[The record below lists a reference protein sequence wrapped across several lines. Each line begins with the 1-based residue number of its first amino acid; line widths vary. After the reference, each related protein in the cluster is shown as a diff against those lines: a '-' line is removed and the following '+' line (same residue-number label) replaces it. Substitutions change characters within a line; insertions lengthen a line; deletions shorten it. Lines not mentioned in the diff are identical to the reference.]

1 VRKLVRRVGRGIS
14 RRVERFEGAGL
25 WILGHASRV
34 WPVVVVALV
43 LWATWDTL
51 RGVHIRQ
58 VRAALRA
65 IEPGWIWAAAGLT
78 ALNIAA
84 VGFYDVVA
92 FRRTGA
98 SARDR
103 WKYGAVAF
111 AWSNFLT
118 LGPVAGPAIRFWLYR
133 SSLAELRPGIIA
145 VATAFIAGLAGWT
158 AAMTVVIQFR
168 LGIYAA
174 PALAAAITAA
184 VVFSARW
191 AWARIETAEAGATGT
206 IRAFHLVAIGWFDWM
221 LAGAAFLACL
231 HAAGAPWDSSGQ
243 LRTYFLGQSL
253 GLVSLVPGGLG
264 GADAFWIAHL
274 PIARPVAAASDA
286 VYRLV
291 YYVIPWAMASLLLLS
306 WATRRAQRRVEI
318 ARRVLAALTGAAGLL
333 IILSSASPAL
343 HARLVVIERVLPLP
357 LVEAGQLTAASA
369 GLLLLM
375 LARGL
380 ARGYRAA
387 FQWTMALLSI
397 AAVAAVLKGLDWEE
411 AAVLGTLAA
420 IGGFYAGLFDRES
433 HGDWLQ
439 GGDVAVALAGVAVFI
454 VFGTLAHRL
463 EPAALVRWSE
473 LGYRLEAIR
482 FVRTA
487 AALALLVGAVALYVG
502 MRVPVRFERPSAAD
516 IDAALELHAR
526 LGGSST
532 PLMIANGD
540 KAIFRDDDRGWCAY
554 RTIGP
559 YLVVFADP
567 IVRSAQDCPAFLDA
581 LFTFSAGIDRRPLF
595 YQVSPDWIPPL
606 HDRGY
611 AFFKLG
617 EEAHLPLERV
627 TLEGHGGKMNRQ
639 ILRRAERDG
648 ARFRVM
654 PPVEVTARLAEL
666 RAVSDDW
673 LRSKAVSERQF
684 SIGYFDDRYL
694 QHFPCAVVESSA
706 DGRVLAFANLLRG
719 PQRGELSIDLMRY
732 RSDGPR
738 VMDFLFVSL
747 FLYGR
752 EQGYKRFNLGMAP
765 LASVGQ
771 ARGAHQRERL
781 ANLLF
786 QHGEHWYNFQGLRYY
801 KEKWEPDWQPR
812 YMGYAGAWEWP
823 VAIAY
828 VSALIAGGWGRVL
841 QGERN

>member
-1 VRKLVRRVGRGIS
+1 MRKLVRRIGRGVT
-14 RRVERFEGAGL
+14 RRVQRFEGAGL
-25 WILGHASRV
+25 WVLGHASRV
-34 WPVVVVALV
+34 WPVIVIAIV
-43 LWATWDTL
+43 LWATWDAL

-58 VRAALRA
+58 VRAALQSVDA
-65 IEPGWIWAAAGLT
+65 AWLWAAGGLT
-78 ALNIAA
+78 AINVVA

-98 SARDR
+98 RARDR

-118 LGPVAGPAIRFWLYR
+118 LGPVAGPAVRFWLYQ
-133 SSLAELRPGIIA
+133 SSVSELRPGIIA
-145 VATAFIAGLAGWT
+145 VATAFISGLAGW
-158 AAMTVVIQFR
+158 AAALLLVVRFN
-168 LGIYAA
+168 LGIFAA
-174 PALAAAITAA
+174 PFVAAAIIAA
-184 VVFSARW
+184 IVLVARW
-191 AWARIETAEAGATGT
+191 GAARFEPGESEGASA
-206 IRAFHLVAIGWFDWM
+206 IRAIDLIAVGWLDWM
-221 LAGAAFLACL
+221 LAGGAFLACL
-231 HAAGAPWDSSGQ
+231 HAAGAPWDSLGQ
-243 LRTYFLGQSL
+243 LRTYFLGQAV

-274 PIARPVAAASDA
+274 PIALPVAAASDA
-286 VYRLV
+286 VYRLI
-291 YYVIPWAMASLLLLS
+291 YYVVPWALASLVLLS

-318 ARRVLAALTGAAGLL
+318 ARRVLATLTGAAGLL
-333 IILSSASPAL
+333 IILSSASPAM

-357 LVEAGQLTAASA
+357 LVEAGQLAAASA

-397 AAVAAVLKGLDWEE
+397 AAVSAVLKGLDWEE
-411 AAVLGTLAA
+411 AVVLGTLAA

-433 HGDWLQ
+433 RGDWLQ
-439 GGDVAVALAGVAVFI
+439 SGDVAIALAGVAVFI

-463 EPAALVRWSE
+463 DPAALVRWSE

-487 AALALLVGAVALYVG
+487 AALALWVGAVALYVG
-502 MRVPVRFERPSAAD
+502 MRVPVRFERPPAAE
-516 IDAALELHAR
+516 IDTALDLHAR

-532 PLMIANGD
+532 LLMVANRD
-540 KAIFRDDDRGWCAY
+540 KAIFRDGDRGLCAY

-559 YLVVFADP
+559 YLVVYADP
-567 IVRSAQDCPAFLDA
+567 AVRSPQERPALLDG
-581 LFTFSAGIDRRPLF
+581 LFAFAASIDRRPLF

-617 EEAHLPLERV
+617 EEAQVPLERV
-627 TLEGHGGKMNRQ
+627 TLEGHAGKVNRQ

-648 ARFRVM
+648 ARFRVVT
-654 PPVEVTARLAEL
+654 PVEVTARLEEL
-666 RAVSDDW
+666 REVSDDW
-673 LRSKAVSERQF
+673 LQSKAVSERQF
-684 SIGYFDDRYL
+684 SIGFFDDDYL
-694 QHFPCAVVESSA
+694 QHFPCALVESTT
-706 DGRVLAFANLLRG
+706 DGRILAFANLLRG
-719 PQRGELSIDLMRY
+719 PERVELSIDLMRY

-747 FLYGR
+747 FLYGK
-752 EQGYKRFNLGMAP
+752 EQGYRRFNLGMAP

-771 ARGAHQRERL
+771 ARGAHSRERL

-801 KEKWEPDWQPR
+801 KQKWEPDWQPR

-823 VAIAY
+823 FAIAY
-828 VSALIAGGWGRVL
+828 VSALIAGGWGKVL
-841 QGERN
+841 QGERT

>member
-1 VRKLVRRVGRGIS
+1 MRRIGRGLTRRVQ
-14 RRVERFEGAGL
+14 RFEGAGL
-25 WILGHASRV
+25 WVLGHASRV
-34 WPVVVVALV
+34 WPVVVVGLV
-43 LWATWDTL
+43 LWATWDAL

-65 IEPGWIWAAAGLT
+65 VDPNWVWAAAGLT

-98 SARDR
+98 RARDR

-118 LGPVAGPAIRFWLYR
+118 LGPVAGPAVRFWLYQ
-133 SSLAELRPGIIA
+133 SSVAELRPGIIA
-145 VATAFIAGLAGWT
+145 VATAFIAGLAGWA
-158 AAMTVVIQFR
+158 AAMMLVVRFD
-168 LGIYAA
+168 LGIIAA
-174 PALAAAITAA
+174 PLLAAVIIAAI
-184 VVFSARW
+184 VVAARW
-191 AWARIETAEAGATGT
+191 ASARFETDSAGSASA
-206 IRAFHLVAIGWFDWM
+206 IRAIDLVAVGWLDWM
-221 LAGAAFLACL
+221 LAGGAFLACL
-231 HAAGAPWDSSGQ
+231 HAAGAPWDSLGQ
-243 LRTYFLGQSL
+243 LRTYFLGQAV

-264 GADAFWIAHL
+264 SADAFWIAHL
-274 PIARPVAAASDA
+274 PIPLPVAAASDA
-286 VYRLV
+286 VYRLI
-291 YYVIPWAMASLLLLS
+291 YYVIPWALASLVLLS

-343 HARLVVIERVLPLP
+343 HVRLLVIERVMPLP

-397 AAVAAVLKGLDWEE
+397 AAVSAVLKGLDWEE
-411 AAVLGTLAA
+411 AVVLGTLAA
-420 IGGFYAGLFDRES
+420 IGGFYAGVFDRES

-439 GGDVAVALAGVAVFI
+439 SGDVVIALAGVAVFI

-463 EPAALVRWSE
+463 DPAALVRWSE
-473 LGYRLEAIR
+473 LGNRLEAMR

-487 AALALLVGAVALYVG
+487 AALALWVTAAALYVG
-502 MRVPVRFERPSAAD
+502 MRVPIRFERPAAAE
-516 IDAALELHAR
+516 IDAALDLHAR

-540 KAIFRDDDRGWCAY
+540 KAIFRDGDRGLCAY

-567 IVRSAQDCPAFLDA
+567 VVGAPQERPAFLEEFFKFA
-581 LFTFSAGIDRRPLF
+581 ASVDRRPLF

-617 EEAHLPLERV
+617 EEAHLPLDRV
-627 TLEGHGGKMNRQ
+627 TLDGHAGKMNRQ

-648 ARFRVM
+648 AGFRVM

-684 SIGYFDDRYL
+684 SIGFFDDDYV
-694 QHFPCAVVESSA
+694 QHFPCAVVESTA
-706 DGRVLAFANLLRG
+706 DGRILAFANVLRG
-719 PQRGELSIDLMRY
+719 PGRVELSIDLMRY

-747 FLYGR
+747 FLYGK

-771 ARGAHQRERL
+771 ARGAHSRERL

-801 KEKWEPDWQPR
+801 KQKWEPDWQPR
-812 YMGYAGAWEWP
+812 YMGYGGAWEWP
-823 VAIAY
+823 FAIAY
-828 VSALIAGGWGRVL
+828 VSALIAGGWGKVL